1 MSTQQTLR
9 NRLHSV
15 DNIMHI
21 TQAMEVVSGV
31 RFRKL
36 MGKMEHFKLYSNKL
50 SEIVDRLKLSADT
63 SHHPLFQSRPLQ
75 RIGVIVVAGD
85 KGLCGSYND
94 RILKGAEKFIKT
106 LESDRVDLHLFG
118 NKAIDYFK
126 KKSWNIKQTIHDL
139 SRNLTEENVRKWSEQ
154 FITSFENIEYD
165 ELWIVFTHFKT
176 ILSSEIKIEKILPLE
191 SKNEEK
197 TEDSL
202 RIDYIFEPN
211 PEKIYY
217 SIIPYFFYAK
227 IQSILYQSYA
237 SELSSR
243 IISMKAATK
252 NAEDMIEKL
261 TLIKNKNRQLA
272 ITKEILEIT
281 AGAEGLK

>member
-1 MSTQQTLR
+1 MTTQQTLR

-36 MGKMEHFKLYSNKL
+36 MSKMEHFRHYANKL
-50 SEIVDRLKLSADT
+50 SEIIARLKLAADT
-63 SHHPLFQSRPLQ
+63 SHHPLFQSRPRQ
-75 RIGVIVVAGD
+75 RIGLIIVAGD

-106 LESDRVDLHLFG
+106 LESEQVDLYLFG

-126 KKSWNIKQTIHDL
+126 KKPWNIKQKFSDL
-139 SRNLTEENVRKWSEQ
+139 SRNLLESNVKEWSEQ
-154 FITSFENIEYD
+154 FISSFENSDYD
-165 ELWIVFTHFKT
+165 ELWIAFTHFKT
-176 ILSSEIKIEKILPLE
+176 ILSNEIRIEKILPLE
-191 SKNEEK
+191 NERE
-197 TEDSL
+197 ESPVNSV

-227 IQSILYQSYA
+227 IQSILYESYA